1 MTIATRPSPLEIRQ
15 VRGDIRTIHRNRT
28 WEHFEH
34 IQKGF
39 EHTRG
44 IRLFYFNGTIE
55 ILMLGIAHELFKTII
70 GMLIETFLLD
80 HNQEFLPT
88 GSATQQKEGVASAEA
103 DESYEI
109 GNFRLAIEVNFTSGD
124 TSKLEIYQALG
135 THEVW
140 IWEDGV
146 LEVYHLQ
153 ANGYTRVSQSQIP
166 ELAAIDLKVMT
177 ECILIGETSRV
188 QAVQRLRSNSKF
200 KRLRLTPAPE

>member
-1 MTIATRPSPLEIRQ
+1 MTIATKPFPLEIRQ
-15 VRGDIRTIHRNRT
+15 VRGDIRTIQRHRT

-39 EHTRG
+39 ESTRG

-55 ILMLGIAHELFKTII
+55 ILMLGVAHELFKTII

-124 TSKLEIYQALG
+124 ISKLEIYQALG

-146 LEVYHLQ
+146 LAVYHLQ
-153 ANGYTRVSQSQIP
+153 SNGYTKVSQSQIP

-188 QAVQRLRSNSKF
+188 QAVQRFRTAHP
-200 KRLRLTPAPE
+200 R